1 MDVINSIAAVCA
13 SVLSISE
20 VVMGILHYV
29 VMAPLRSAIDR
40 LSETISR
47 LEKSVTDM
55 EITQRELDHRVTI
68 VEQSAKAAHRRI
80 DAITATADKG
90 AVP

>member
-1 MDVINSIAAVCA
+1 MELVNSIAAVCA
-13 SVLSISE
+13 SVLSISA

-40 LSETISR
+40 LSESIIR

-55 EITQRELDHRVTI
+55 EVTQRELDRRVTI
-68 VEQSAKAAHRRI
+68 VEQSAETAHKRI
-80 DAITATADKG
+80 DALISGKG

>member
-1 MDVINSIAAVCA
+1 MELVNSIAAVCA
-13 SVLSISE
+13 SVLSISA

-40 LSETISR
+40 LSESIIR

-55 EITQRELDHRVTI
+55 EVTQRELDRRVTI
-68 VEQSAKAAHRRI
+68 VEQSAETAHKRI
-80 DAITATADKG
+80 DALISGKG
-90 AVP
+90 AVS